1 MIPLLRATVLLTWLC
16 VPAKAAELTVF
27 AAASLGDAMADLASG
42 WEAETGQTVT
52 LVLAGSSTLARQIDA
67 GAPADVFVSAN
78 GEWMDWLAE
87 AGRVLPDS
95 RVDIAANRLV
105 LIAHDPSVQ
114 SAGDVTTGTDLPGM
128 LGADGRLAI
137 ALPEAVPAGIYA
149 KTALMKLGLWEA
161 VAHRLAPTD
170 NVRAALALVALGEAP
185 LGVVYS
191 TDARAEP
198 RVVVAGQFSEDT
210 HPPIR
215 YPAAVVSDSPAPD
228 TAAAFVQWLTSEDAE
243 VVLESHGFLKPGP
256 GE

>member
-105 LIAHDPSVQ
+105 LIAHDPTVQ
-114 SAGDVTTGTDLPGM
+114 SAGDVTTDTDLPGM

-149 KTALMKLGLWEA
+149 KAALMQLGLWEA

-170 NVRAALALVALGEAP
+170 NVRAALALVASGAAP
-185 LGVVYS
+185 FGVVYAS
-191 TDARAEP
+191 DAVAEP
-198 RVVVAGQFSEDT
+198 RVSVVARFPAET
-210 HPPIR
+210 HPPIL
-215 YPAAVVSDSPAPD
+215 YPLADLANRD
-228 TAAAFVQWLTSEDAE
+228 TAEESAFVDYLSGPDARAVFE
-243 VVLESHGFLKPGP
+243 AQGFSVLRP
-256 GE
+256 